1 MKKQLKDLNLAGKK
15 VLMRCDFNVPMDD
28 YSNITDDIRIKS
40 SLPSINYILENG
52 GSVIL
57 MSHLG
62 RPDGKPD
69 EKYSLIPIAKKLAD
83 LLNKEV
89 VFADYDEVI
98 NDQVKKMAK
107 RLIPG
112 EVMLLQNTRFRKEE
126 TKNGDE
132 FSKELASLADIFVN
146 DAFGTSHRA
155 HASNVGV
162 AKYLPSAV
170 GFLIGKELDA
180 IGGALSKPKRPFT
193 AILGGAKVSDKIGII
208 ENLIDVA
215 DNILIGGGMAFTFIR
230 AIGYPVGK
238 SLLEEDKIDLA
249 TELLKKAEDKDVNIF
264 LPLDFKATQAFKDTS
279 DFLVVGYK
287 EIPELYMG
295 LDIGEKTIMLF
306 ESVLEGSQTVIWNG
320 PMGVFEFDNFSQGT
334 NAIAKKLADLDIITI
349 IGGGDS
355 AAAVEKAGLADKMT
369 HISTGGGA
377 TLEYMEGK
385 VLPGIDAIEDLEE
398 VS

>member
-1 MKKQLKDLNLAGKK
+1 
-15 VLMRCDFNVPMDD
+15 MRCDFNVPMDD
-28 YSNITDDIRIKS
+28 NSTITDDIRIRS
-40 SLPSINYILENG
+40 SLPSINYVLENG

-62 RPDGKPD
+62 RPDGEPD
-69 EKYSLIPIAKKLAD
+69 GKYSLIPVAKKLAD

-89 VFADYDEVI
+89 VFADYDEVV
-98 NDQVKKMAK
+98 NDQVKKMAR
-107 RLIPG
+107 RLLPG

-132 FSKELASLADIFVN
+132 FAKEMASLADIFVN

-162 AKYLPSAV
+162 AKHLPSAV
-170 GFLIGKELDA
+170 GLLIGKELDA
-180 IGGALSKPKRPFT
+180 IGGALSKPQRPFT
-193 AILGGAKVSDKIGII
+193 AILGGAKVSDKIGVI
-208 ENLIDVA
+208 ENLIKVA
-215 DNILIGGGMAFTFIR
+215 DNILIGGGMAFTFIK
-230 AIGYPVGK
+230 ALGYPVGK

-249 TELLKKAEDKDVNIF
+249 MELLKKAEDKGVNIF
-264 LPLDFKATQAFKDTS
+264 LPQDFKVTQEFKDTS
-279 DFLVVGYK
+279 DFQVVSFK
-287 EIPELYMG
+287 EIPEFHMG
-295 LDIGEKTIMLF
+295 LDIGEKTIKLF
-306 ESVLEGSQTVIWNG
+306 KSVLEGSKTVIWNG
-320 PMGVFEFDNFSQGT
+320 AMGVFEFDNFSQVT
-334 NAIAKKLADLDIITI
+334 NEIAKLLAGLDIITI

-355 AAAVEKAGLADKMT
+355 AAAVEKAGLAEKMT

-398 VS
+398 V

>member
-385 VLPGIDAIEDLEE
+385 VLPGIDAIKDLEE

>member
-1 MKKQLKDLNLAGKK
+1 MKKQLKDFNFEGKR
-15 VLMRCDFNVPMDD
+15 VLMRCDFNVPLDEN
-28 YSNITDDIRIKS
+28 SNITDDIRIRS

-52 GSVIL
+52 GSVVL

-62 RPDGKPD
+62 RPDGEPD
-69 EKYSLIPIAKKLAD
+69 SKFSLTPVAKKIAD
-83 LLNKEV
+83 LLNQEV
-89 VFADYDEVI
+89 VFAEYDEVV
-98 NDQVKKMAK
+98 NDQVKKMAG
-107 RLIPG
+107 RLLPG

-126 TKNGDE
+126 TKNGEE

-146 DAFGTSHRA
+146 DAFGTSHRS

-162 AKYLPSAV
+162 AKHLPSAV

-180 IGGALSKPKRPFT
+180 IGGALSNPKRPFT
-193 AILGGAKVSDKIGII
+193 AILGGAKVSDKIGVI
-208 ENLIDVA
+208 ENLINVA

-230 AIGYPVGK
+230 AIGYPVGT
-238 SLLEEDKIDLA
+238 SLLEEDKIELA
-249 TELLKKAEDKDVNIF
+249 AELLKKAEDKGVNIF
-264 LPLDFKATQAFKDTS
+264 LPQDFKVAQEFKDTS
-279 DFLVVGYK
+279 DFQVVNFK
-287 EIPELYMG
+287 EIPDTYMG
-295 LDIGEKTIMLF
+295 LDIGERTIKLF

-320 PMGVFEFDNFSQGT
+320 PMGVFEFDNFAEGT
-334 NAIAKKLADLDIITI
+334 NAISKKLAELDIISI

-355 AAAVEKAGLADKMT
+355 AAAVEKAGLAEKMT

>member
-1 MKKQLKDLNLAGKK
+1 MKKQLKDFNLEGKRI
-15 VLMRCDFNVPMDD
+15 LMRCDFNVPMDD
-28 YSNITDDIRIKS
+28 NSTITDDIRIRS
-40 SLPSINYILENG
+40 SLPSINYVLENG

-62 RPDGKPD
+62 RPDGEPD
-69 EKYSLIPIAKKLAD
+69 GKYSLIPVARKLAD

-89 VFADYDEVI
+89 VFADYDEVV
-98 NDQVKKMAK
+98 NDQVKKMAR
-107 RLIPG
+107 RLLPG

-132 FSKELASLADIFVN
+132 FAKELASLADIFVN

-162 AKYLPSAV
+162 AKHLPSAV
-170 GFLIGKELDA
+170 GLLIGKELDA
-180 IGGALSKPKRPFT
+180 IGGALSKPQRPFT
-193 AILGGAKVSDKIGII
+193 AILGGAKVSDKIGVI
-208 ENLIDVA
+208 ENLIKVA
-215 DNILIGGGMAFTFIR
+215 DNILIGGGMAFTFIK
-230 AIGYPVGK
+230 ALGYPVGK

-249 TELLKKAEDKDVNIF
+249 MELLKKAEDKGVNIF
-264 LPLDFKATQAFKDTS
+264 LPQDFKVTQEFKDTS
-279 DFLVVGYK
+279 DFQVVSFK
-287 EIPELYMG
+287 EIPESYMG
-295 LDIGEKTIMLF
+295 LDIGEKTIKLF

-334 NAIAKKLADLDIITI
+334 NEIAKQLADLDIITI

-385 VLPGIDAIEDLEE
+385 VLPGIDAIEDVEE